1 MYAKSFTH
9 PNSLRS
15 VWHES
20 KFRNK
25 KTLLVCLRLPSNV
38 LLRTFTSYSCSDV
51 PKSVMHVQGCYFVFM
66 SLLTIRQRQCPW
78 KRSSEILSLRV
89 LELSR
94 HYFKLFSHL
103 KVGKLSLGYVNLRG
117 ARPSSESKDFR
128 LAVYFLRLKIRSLHV
143 LIVEESNSKEIKRK
157 KACSRTELLF
167 SLLTY

>member
-9 PNSLRS
+9 TNSLRR

-66 SLLTIRQRQCPW
+66 SLLTIRQRRCPW

-117 ARPSSESKDFR
+117 ARPSSESKNFR

-143 LIVEESNSKEIKRK
+143 LVVEERQK
-157 KACSRTELLF
+157 K
-167 SLLTY
+167 